1 MIRKISLLLCGV
13 VVGAGLSSTLTYAPW
28 TGTNFSIGDA
38 NAATSDTFRHINLFG
53 DVFERVRKEY
63 VEEPTDKDL
72 IAAALNGM
80 LTSLDPHSSYLSPES
95 FEEMAVETSGEF
107 GGLGIQ
113 VTMEN
118 GLVKVISPIDDTPA
132 HAAGVLADDLIT
144 HLDDQAVRGL
154 NLTEAVDKMRG
165 KVGTKITLTIVRK
178 DVEQPI
184 KIDITRE
191 IIKISSVRSKALDDI
206 GYVRITQFNGQ
217 AFDGL
222 KKAIAKLE
230 KEIGPDK
237 LKGFILD
244 LRSNPGGQLDQSIAI
259 SDTFLDQ
266 GEIVSTRGRN
276 KDEVKR
282 YYARAGDL
290 TKGLPIVVLINGGS
304 ASASEIVAGA
314 LSDHDRAT
322 LVGSKSFGKGSV
334 QTIIPLGNNGAI
346 RLTTARYYTPSGTSI
361 QAKGIVPDIFIKQ
374 ELPDD
379 LKDRFPQTSQTE
391 ANLRG
396 HLENTDK
403 ASEAKKDAEKDVK
416 KETEGDLKKDEA
428 AKTDADKGDAK
439 DPKDPKEAYSPSYV
453 PPEVEKDT
461 QLQYALKL
469 MRGEESNEAFP
480 PKKTASK

>member
-13 VVGAGLSSTLTYAPW
+13 VIGAGVASTFSYAPW
-28 TGTNFSIGDA
+28 THAGVSNA
-38 NAATSDTFRHINLFG
+38 NAASSDTFRHINLFG

-63 VEEPTDKDL
+63 VEKPTDKDL
-72 IAAALNGM
+72 IASALNGM
-80 LTSLDPHSSYLSPES
+80 LTALDPHSGYLSPES
-95 FEEMAVETSGEF
+95 FEEMTVETSGEF

-113 VTMEN
+113 VTMDN
-118 GLVKVISPIDDTPA
+118 GIVKVISPIDDTPA
-132 HAAGVLADDLIT
+132 HAAGILADDLIT
-144 HLDDQAVRGL
+144 HIDGEPVRGL
-154 NLTEAVDKMRG
+154 NLSEAVDKMRG
-165 KVGTKITLTIVRK
+165 RVGTKISLTIVRK

-184 KIDITRE
+184 KVDITRE
-191 IIKISSVRSKALDDI
+191 IIKISSIRSKSLEDI
-206 GYVRITQFNGQ
+206 GYIRITQFNGQ
-217 AFDGL
+217 AFAGL

-230 KEIGPDK
+230 KEIGDSK

-290 TKGLPIVVLINGGS
+290 TKGRPIIVLINGGS

-314 LSDHDRAT
+314 LTDHGRAT

-361 QAKGIVPDIFIKQ
+361 QAKGILPDIFVKQ

-379 LKDRFPQTSQTE
+379 LKDRFPQQSQTE

-403 ASEAKKDAEKDVK
+403 NGAKELSDEEKKKAEEDKL
-416 KETEGDLKKDEA
+416 KES
-428 AKTDADKGDAK
+428 
-439 DPKDPKEAYSPSYV
+439 YSPSYV
-453 PPEVEKDT
+453 PAEVEKDT

-469 MRGEESNEAFP
+469 MRGEESNPAFP
-480 PKKTASK
+480 PKKEDAK

>member
-1 MIRKISLLLCGV
+1 MIRKLSLLLIGALM
-13 VVGAGLSSTLTYAPW
+13 GAGLVVTLLVAPW
-28 TGTNFSIGDA
+28 EATGTA
-38 NAATSDTFRHINLFG
+38 NAAGSDTYRHLNLFG
-53 DVFERVRKEY
+53 DVFERVRREY
-63 VEEPTDKDL
+63 VEQPEDKAL
-72 IAAALNGM
+72 IASALNGM
-80 LTSLDPHSSYLSPES
+80 LTALDPHSSYLSPES
-95 FEEMAVETSGEF
+95 FEEMTVETSGEF

-113 VTMEN
+113 VTLED

-132 HAAGVLADDLIT
+132 HKAGILADDLIT
-144 HLDDQAVRGL
+144 HLNNQPVRGL
-154 NLTEAVDKMRG
+154 TLTEAVDKMRG
-165 KVGTKITLTIVRK
+165 KVGTTIELTIVRK
-178 DVEQPI
+178 DVETPI
-184 KIDITRE
+184 KVEITRE
-191 IIKISSVRSKALDDI
+191 IIKISSVRSEAYDKI

-217 AFDGL
+217 AFAGL
-222 KKAIAKLE
+222 KDAIAELE
-230 KEIGPDK
+230 KEIGADEI
-237 LKGFILD
+237 KGYILD

-290 TKGLPIVVLINGGS
+290 TKGLPLIVLINGGS

-314 LSDHDRAT
+314 LVDHHRAT

-361 QAKGIVPDIFIKQ
+361 QATGIVPDIFIKQ

-379 LKDRFPQTSQTE
+379 LKDRFPTSSTTE
-391 ANLRG
+391 ANLKG
-396 HLENTDK
+396 HLEN
-403 ASEAKKDAEKDVK
+403 ENGEEEKVEEDN
-416 KETEGDLKKDEA
+416 
-428 AKTDADKGDAK
+428 
-439 DPKDPKEAYSPSYV
+439 EAYSPSYV
-453 PPEVEKDT
+453 PAEIDKDT

-480 PKKTASK
+480 PKSEL

>member
-1 MIRKISLLLCGV
+1 MIRKLSLLLIGAIM
-13 VVGAGLSSTLTYAPW
+13 GAGLVVTMTVAPW
-28 TGTNFSIGDA
+28 NATGIA
-38 NAATSDTFRHINLFG
+38 NAASSDTYRYLNLFG
-53 DVFERVRKEY
+53 DVFERVRQEY
-63 VEEPTDKDL
+63 VEVPEDKEL
-72 IAAALNGM
+72 ISSALNGM

-95 FEEMAVETSGEF
+95 FEEMTVETSGEF

-113 VTMEN
+113 VTMED

-144 HLDDQAVRGL
+144 HLDGEPVRGL
-154 NLTEAVDKMRG
+154 TLSEAVDKMRG
-165 KVGTKITLTIVRK
+165 RVGTKISLTIVRK

-184 KIDITRE
+184 KVDITRE

-222 KKAIAKLE
+222 RNAIAELE
-230 KEIGPDK
+230 EEIGPDK
-237 LKGFILD
+237 VKGFILD
-244 LRSNPGGQLDQSIAI
+244 LRSNPGGQLDQSIAV

-290 TKGLPIVVLINGGS
+290 TKGRPLIVLINGGS

-314 LSDHDRAT
+314 LHDHERAT
-322 LVGSKSFGKGSV
+322 LIGSKSFGKGSV

-361 QAKGIVPDIFIKQ
+361 QAKGIVPDIFVKQ

-379 LKDRFPQTSQTE
+379 LKDRFPQSSTTE
-391 ANLRG
+391 ATLKG
-396 HLENTDK
+396 HLENEDQIDADT
-403 ASEAKKDAEKDVK
+403 EAEAEAISD
-416 KETEGDLKKDEA
+416 ETDEA
-428 AKTDADKGDAK
+428 ADAK
-439 DPKDPKEAYSPSYV
+439 TEDGEAKEPYSPSYV
-453 PPEVEKDT
+453 PAEAEEDT

-469 MRGEESNEAFP
+469 MHGEEGNVAFP
-480 PKKTASK
+480 AKQAKAN

>member
-1 MIRKISLLLCGV
+1 MIRKISLLLIGAV
-13 VVGAGLSSTLTYAPW
+13 MGAGLATTLSEAPW
-28 TGTNFSIGDA
+28 SDVSKA
-38 NAATSDTFRHINLFG
+38 NAAGSETYRHLNLFG

-72 IAAALNGM
+72 IASALNGM

-95 FEEMAVETSGEF
+95 FEEMTVETSGEF

-113 VTMEN
+113 VTMDN

-132 HAAGVLADDLIT
+132 FKAGVLADDIIT
-144 HLDDQAVRGL
+144 HLDDEPVRGL
-154 NLTEAVDKMRG
+154 TLSEAVDKMRG
-165 KVGTKITLTIVRK
+165 RVNTKIMLTIVRK

-184 KIDITRE
+184 KVEITRQ
-191 IIKISSVRSKALDDI
+191 IIKISSVKSKTLDTI

-217 AFDGL
+217 AFAGL
-222 KKAIAKLE
+222 KNAIEKLE
-230 KEIGPDK
+230 TDIGDDK
-237 LKGFILD
+237 IQGFILD

-290 TKGLPIVVLINGGS
+290 TKGRPLIVLINGGS

-314 LSDHDRAT
+314 LLDHKRAT
-322 LVGSKSFGKGSV
+322 IIGSKSFGKGSV

-361 QAKGIVPDIFIKQ
+361 QAKGIVPNIFVKQ

-379 LKDRFPQTSQTE
+379 LKDRFPQSSTTE

-396 HLENTDK
+396 HLSNETDGS
-403 ASEAKKDAEKDVK
+403 ANDNSAN
-416 KETEGDLKKDEA
+416 
-428 AKTDADKGDAK
+428 DAK
-439 DPKDPKEAYSPSYV
+439 AEQTADPEKEKEAYSPSYV
-453 PPEVEKDT
+453 PNEAEKDT
-461 QLQYALKL
+461 QLQFALRL
-469 MRGEESNEAFP
+469 MRGEETHADFP
-480 PKKTASK
+480 PRKDSE